1 MNPEVMNARWNL
13 RKLVK
18 ELLLLEEHLTDPEQ
32 QCADCIWKH
41 LLKSEAWLEEAA
53 TLDGQGEFTSLLQQS
68 GERLKAIQETVKLNE
83 LRLAA
88 IATRRFR
95 KVLMTYAVNL

>member
-32 QCADCIWKH
+32 QCSDCIWKH

-53 TLDGQGEFTSLLQQS
+53 TLDGQGEFTPLLQRS
-68 GERLKAIQETVKLNE
+68 GERLKAIQETVKLGE
-83 LRLAA
+83 LRMAA
-88 IATRRFR
+88 IAARRFR
-95 KVLMTYAVNL
+95 KVLMGYAVNL